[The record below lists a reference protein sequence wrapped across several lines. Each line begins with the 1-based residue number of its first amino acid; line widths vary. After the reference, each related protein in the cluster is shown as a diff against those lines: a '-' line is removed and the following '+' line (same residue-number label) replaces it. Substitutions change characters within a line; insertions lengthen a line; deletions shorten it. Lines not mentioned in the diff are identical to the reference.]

1 MIMHEG
7 IKDFYHRQ
15 RVCCRC
21 GKIFRIPPIGQYP
34 YRIKQHGHSMYFCSE
49 SCKRKYLEEAGKMKG
64 WRRGTYFRNARPCT
78 GGTLNE
84 LREIRQ
90 DFKRFKKLLSGARGW
105 NLRWI
110 GKKYRFVMRKK
121 AWTMCVEGKEKT
133 S

>member
-1 MIMHEG
+1 MVMHEG

-49 SCKRKYLEEAGKMKG
+49 SCKRKSLEEAGKKKG
-64 WRRGTYFRNARPCT
+64 WRMGTYFRNARPCT

>member
-1 MIMHEG
+1 MVMHEG

-49 SCKRKYLEEAGKMKG
+49 SCKRKYLEEAGKM
-64 WRRGTYFRNARPCT
+64 N
-78 GGTLNE
+78 
-84 LREIRQ
+84 
-90 DFKRFKKLLSGARGW
+90 FKRFKKLLSGARGW

>member
-1 MIMHEG
+1 
-7 IKDFYHRQ
+7 
-15 RVCCRC
+15 
-21 GKIFRIPPIGQYP
+21 
-34 YRIKQHGHSMYFCSE
+34 
-49 SCKRKYLEEAGKMKG
+49 MKG
-64 WRRGTYFRNARPCT
+64 WRRGTYLRNARPCT